1 MLWPKG
7 DAGLSIKAG
16 TPATAKSTYC
26 NPAHRHGQY
35 PLHAHAT
42 DWTQVK
48 KDTLLSHAGRNP
60 EKYAGMVNTPVFRT
74 STVLFPTFEEYE
86 TRDPNDYKAVR
97 YGRYGTPTTFALEEA
112 VARMEGGHLAVAV
125 PSGLA
130 AIAAAIG
137 AFVKNGD
144 HLLVADTVYAPTRQ
158 FCERRLRPNGVEV
171 EYYDPLIGADIRRL
185 IKADTA
191 AVFCETPG
199 SLTFEMQDIPAI
211 AAAAHEHGLPVLADN
226 TWGTPYF
233 FRSFEHGVDVSIH
246 SATKYIAGHS
256 DVMMGVV
263 VTNEKCWLP
272 VRKAVADFG
281 YSVSPEDCY
290 LALRGFR
297 TIGVRMKQQ
306 MANALKVA
314 RWLQSRPEVKRV
326 LYPALEGD
334 PGHAIWRRDFEGAA
348 ALFSFVLESADDE
361 AAAAFI
367 DALELFGIGSSWGGF
382 ESLIVLADIARHRTA
397 TRWQP
402 GGPTLRLHIGLED
415 PDDLIADLE
424 KSFSKLE
431 TRTG

>member
-1 MLWPKG
+1 M
-7 DAGLSIKAG
+7 
-16 TPATAKSTYC
+16 
-26 NPAHRHGQY
+26 
-35 PLHAHAT
+35 
-42 DWTQVK
+42 K
-48 KDTLLSHAGRNP
+48 KDTLLAHAGRDP
-60 EKYAGMVNTPVFRT
+60 EKYDGMVNTPVFRT
-74 STVLFPTFEEYE
+74 STVLFPTLAEYE
-86 TRDPNDYKAVR
+86 TRDANDYKAVR
-97 YGRYGTPTTFALEEA
+97 YGRYGTPTTFAFEEA
-112 VARMEGGHLAVAV
+112 VARMEGGYLAVAV

-130 AIAAAIG
+130 AIAAAIS
-137 AFVKNGD
+137 AFVKTGD
-144 HLLVADTVYAPTRQ
+144 HLLVADAVYAPTRQ
-158 FCERRLRPNGVEV
+158 FCERRLRGNGIEV

-185 IKADTA
+185 IRTNTA

-211 AAAAHEHGLPVLADN
+211 AAAAHERGLPVLADN

-326 LYPALEGD
+326 LYPALESD
-334 PGHAIWRRDFEGAA
+334 PGHAVWRRDFEGAA
-348 ALFSFVLESADDE
+348 ALFSFVLESANDE

-367 DALELFGIGSSWGGF
+367 DALDLFGIGSSWGGF
-382 ESLIVLADIARHRTA
+382 ESLVVLADIVRHRTA

-402 GGPTLRLHIGLED
+402 GGPTLRLHVGLED

-424 KSFSKLE
+424 KSFYKLE
-431 TRTG
+431 ARTA